1 MRRLEQAAALAS
13 AVILVIAALGVGLA
27 LAQPGMGGG
36 GVDVVP
42 GADGGANVVV
52 QGNYTQ
58 VPSGAVNSGSPG
70 SPGSSPAASSAPS
83 GPPMRS
89 VPTSNP
95 SVNGLQNAETGG
107 NNLWLIDQPDGTTMQ
122 CGAGRCITLSPDVGV
137 PATPSAVDIANAVQM
152 AIAAMQLAPPPICMT
167 PHNGTPPPGTGLVGL
182 WSWFFFCPEQIN
194 ESNTGPVSRT
204 AAVPGFPLVVNA
216 TAVNTS
222 VLANWGD
229 GSVPQLCVGV
239 PFTPYVDAFGALPS
253 PTCSHHLERSSELE
267 PGGGVFRPSA
277 TSNWLV
283 TWSVASPTG
292 VQGGVVPIF
301 LTSRTEIRVGEMQV
315 LVTN

>member
-1 MRRLEQAAALAS
+1 MRRSERAGVLAS
-13 AVILVIAALGVGLA
+13 AVILVVAALSVGPA
-27 LAQPGMGGG
+27 LAQPGMSGGG
-36 GVDVVP
+36 IDVVP
-42 GADGGANVVV
+42 GADGGANVVIH
-52 QGNYTQ
+52 GNYTQ
-58 VPSGAVNSGSPG
+58 IPSTAGTAGSP
-70 SPGSSPAASSAPS
+70 SSPSAASSAPS

-95 SVNGLQNAETGG
+95 NVNGLQNAETGG
-107 NNLWLIDQPDGTTMQ
+107 NNLWLIEQPDGTTLQ
-122 CGAGRCITLSPDVGV
+122 CGGGRCITLSPDVGV

-152 AIAAMQLAPPPICMT
+152 AITGMQLEPPPMCLT

-182 WSWFFFCPEQIN
+182 WSWFYFCPEQIN
-194 ESNTGPVSRT
+194 ESNTGPVTRT

-222 VLANWGD
+222 VLVNWGD
-229 GSVPQLCVGV
+229 GSVPQLCVGA

-253 PTCSHHLERSSELE
+253 PTCSHHLERSSQLE
-267 PGGGVFRPSA
+267 PGGTFRPSA

-292 VQGGVVPIF
+292 VQGGVVPIL